1 TLLSQIR
8 AEIREEF
15 RTSSGPSDAG
25 GNPPPITIHT
35 WLERFNKQKPHS
47 FEKAP
52 APVDAENWI
61 SHMEKIFDVMGCED
75 AFKTRLAVYKFEGNA
90 LAWWKAYKQAKDVDA
105 WLITMTWADF
115 KKSKNFHRLDHEF
128 HLAHSVEFFDDHP
141 QQLGRSLLVSRP
153 NRLYARARSEDGRL
167 FHTPLIPPKQ
177 KMNPSLNPNTDQ
189 WEESLDIDDSD
200 LRPTPVLRPCNNH
213 HKRRHTTQTQTLI
226 SSQNSNSDNSAEKPV
241 RIIPGPAGII
251 QAAKLRKIA
260 DIREGDEECVMA
272 TQDYI
277 RKVVEDPEEDED
289 FKRGPWVVAVIK
301 SATPNALGDMTVTLK
316 DPKGT
321 ISGTI
326 HHKVLTEAEFGKGIC
341 AGSALILHN
350 VSVFSPKPSAHYLN
364 ITKRN
369 LVKVFYKDGGSSQKQ
384 TLIVDTAPGSGRGTQ
399 MSGCAFSLERGAEGF
414 SDAIRRNTD
423 NNNQSMHIDDEQ
435 ENVNP
440 VSSIGQQCS
449 KASNE
454 GTNQNI
460 LTDEEMLT
468 IADAIENSENVTR
481 PTDGIKNGQPTVS
494 ASLPLWTDEQ
504 LDELLDADFDDLP

>member
-1 TLLSQIR
+1 
-8 AEIREEF
+8 
-15 RTSSGPSDAG
+15 
-25 GNPPPITIHT
+25 
-35 WLERFNKQKPHS
+35 
-47 FEKAP
+47 
-52 APVDAENWI
+52 
-61 SHMEKIFDVMGCED
+61 
-75 AFKTRLAVYKFEGNA
+75 
-90 LAWWKAYKQAKDVDA
+90 
-105 WLITMTWADF
+105 
-115 KKSKNFHRLDHEF
+115 
-128 HLAHSVEFFDDHP
+128 
-141 QQLGRSLLVSRP
+141 
-153 NRLYARARSEDGRL
+153 
-167 FHTPLIPPKQ
+167 
-177 KMNPSLNPNTDQ
+177 MNPSLNPNTDQ

-226 SSQNSNSDNSAEKPV
+226 SSQNPNSDNSAEKPV

-260 DIREGDEECVMA
+260 DIQEGEEECVMA
-272 TQDYI
+272 TQEYI

-289 FKRGPWVVAVIK
+289 FKRGPWVNAVEVVNSDGGIVSGCLGDINKFLKNGKLEKVVAVIK

-321 ISGTI
+321 VSGTI

-350 VSVFSPKPSAHYLN
+350 VSVFSLKPSAHYLN

-399 MSGCAFSLERGAEGF
+399 MSGSAFSLERGAEGF

-423 NNNQSMHIDDEQ
+423 NNNQNMHIDDEQ
-435 ENVNP
+435 ENLNP

-449 KASNE
+449 KTSNE
-454 GTNQNI
+454 ETNQNI

-468 IADAIENSENVTR
+468 IADAIENHENVTR